1 MKKVQELMNSYQ
13 DTQDASVFG
22 QIRELLQTE
31 EGLFSVVARITNN
44 FYMGVA
50 NGKPAAL
57 LFTSREYADAFVK
70 EMKNVGVQVKSLE
83 IRPEQ
88 RIAFFNDLY
97 RSGFEAVLLDKD
109 QEALAMSLFSIIEK
123 PQIDSGVVVNPNLM
137 HAAIRF
143 YQGIASQHMMK
154 EMQDWVCKELY
165 NARFVYPETS
175 AHYSIVAALTD
186 GKGKKYIPVFT
197 DMIEFGKFDKQHN
210 YVAKTLRFRDL
221 KKVLGNASGI
231 VVNPFGFGLKLE
243 PEKLERIE
251 KENQT
256 LKIVK

>member
-1 MKKVQELMNSYQ
+1 MKKVQELMKSYQ
-13 DTQDASVFG
+13 NTQDTSIFG
-22 QIRELLQTE
+22 QIRKLLQTE
-31 EGLFSVVARITNN
+31 DGLFSVSARITNN
-44 FYMGVA
+44 FYMGMA

-57 LFTSREYADAFVK
+57 LFTCREYADAFVN
-70 EMKNVGVQVKSLE
+70 EMKNVGVQIKSLE

-88 RIAFFNDLY
+88 RMAFFNDLY
-97 RSGFEAVLLDKD
+97 RSGFEAVLVDKD

-123 PQIDSGVVVNPNLM
+123 PKADMSAVVNPSLM

-143 YQGIASQHMMK
+143 YQGIASQHVMQ

-165 NARFVYPETS
+165 HARFIYPDTS
-175 AHYSIVAALTD
+175 GRYSAAAVLTD
-186 GKGKKYIPVFT
+186 SRGRKYIPVFT
-197 DMIEFGKFDKQHN
+197 DLVELGKFDKQHK
-210 YVAKTLRFRDL
+210 YAVKTLKFRDL
-221 KKVLGNASGI
+221 KKVLGNAEGI

-256 LKIVK
+256 LKLVK